1 MRLGFD
7 FHIKV
12 LFKFTSCR
20 GQETLTERLYLGL
33 GRRFDCYLLCMKS
46 EAAFTL
52 TEPSFVLLK
61 TSSMLIF
68 FFSMSIDYLTL
79 FDFWPMVLL
88 NANGLLYD
96 EVNYD

>member
-1 MRLGFD
+1 VASFFILKFDLNLLAEGRKFLLLKGGFT
-7 FHIKV
+7 F
-12 LFKFTSCR
+12 
-20 GQETLTERLYLGL
+20 
-33 GRRFDCYLLCMKS
+33 GRRFDYYLLCMKS

-61 TSSMLIF
+61 TSSILIF
-68 FFSMSIDYLTL
+68 FFSVSIDYLTL

-88 NANGLLYD
+88 NTNGLLYD